1 MYNRY
6 FVIMGALALLFFNSC
21 IKKQD
26 IGKEIFTFQKDLEI
40 GVLEGDENYMFG
52 AIGDI
57 DVDEKGNIY
66 VLDPKFSRI
75 QKYDENG
82 KFLFSLPVKE
92 GDGPDE
98 AHYILSMA
106 ITKNGNI
113 WILGGNRKIL
123 IFNREGKFLKSFILD
138 FDGTHILPFNE
149 NVILLGLRKNYI
161 LHEIN
166 DEGKIIKSF
175 AEPYKIPSKYSSYK
189 EIPSLKRPIR
199 ADSSW
204 DGEIFLISPYSYE
217 LKIYKDYKIKKILKR
232 KSEVFVPLLI
242 AKATRG
248 IGIVFPYIS
257 VLKHKNRLFVTIR
270 GLGREAINHF
280 DIFENFNH
288 IYSLKVEGFPYAID
302 KTGRFYFAE
311 EEDFPKVVR
320 YVLNRKSK

>member
-1 MYNRY
+1 MRSRY
-6 FVIMGALALLFFNSC
+6 LIFVIILLLFFNFCS
-21 IKKQD
+21 KKQD
-26 IGKEIFTFQKDLEI
+26 TETEIFTFQKDLEI
-40 GVLEGDENYMFG
+40 GVLEGNENYMFG
-52 AIGDI
+52 SISEI
-57 DVDEKGNIY
+57 DLDKNGNIY

-75 QKYDENG
+75 QKYNENG
-82 KFLFSLPVKE
+82 KFLFSLLIKE

-106 ITKNGNI
+106 VTKNGNI
-113 WILGGNRKIL
+113 WILGGDRKIL

-138 FDGTHILPFNE
+138 FDATHILPFNE
-149 NVILLGLRKNYI
+149 NVIFLGLRKNYI

-166 DEGKIIKSF
+166 NEGKIIKSF

-204 DGEIFLISPYSYE
+204 DREIFLISPYGYE
-217 LKIYKDYKIKKILKR
+217 IRIYRNYKIKKILKW
-232 KSEVFVPLLI
+232 ENEAFIPLLI
-242 AKATRG
+242 TRANVG

-280 DIFENFNH
+280 DIFENFSH
-288 IYSLKVEGFPYAID
+288 IYSLKVKGFPYAID
-302 KTGRFYFAE
+302 KIGRFYFAE

-320 YVLNRKSK
+320 YVLNRKPK